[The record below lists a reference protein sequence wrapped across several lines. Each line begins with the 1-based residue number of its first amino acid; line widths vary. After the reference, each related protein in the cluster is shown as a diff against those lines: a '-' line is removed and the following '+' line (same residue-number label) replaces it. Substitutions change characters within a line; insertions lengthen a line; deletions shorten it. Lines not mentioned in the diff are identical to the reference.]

1 MLSEVLI
8 AVESEADTGQLTAE
22 TGTQNAWALTLEDCM
37 FRALLRLVILVVV
50 IAAAAAFFMGYR
62 LGDHGEVVKA
72 GRPVGTT
79 GSVPEVDT
87 ARARA
92 AGASVGE
99 KVAVGASQA
108 EHALENGALTTK
120 IKAKMALDDSV
131 KALGINVDT
140 ADGVVTL
147 TGAVHSEAERTR
159 AVQLARETNGVRSVT
174 DRLVVR

>member
-1 MLSEVLI
+1 
-8 AVESEADTGQLTAE
+8 
-22 TGTQNAWALTLEDCM
+22 M
-37 FRALLRLVILVVV
+37 FRALLRLVILAVVL
-50 IAAAAAFFMGYR
+50 AAAAAFFMGYR
-62 LGDHGEVVKA
+62 LGDNGEVIKA
-72 GRPVGTT
+72 DRPVATGGTD
-79 GSVPEVDT
+79 PAIDT

-108 EHALENGALTTK
+108 EHALENGALTAK

-147 TGAVHSEAERTR
+147 TGTVNSEAERTR
-159 AVQLARETNGVRSVT
+159 AVQLARETTGVKSVT
-174 DRLVVR
+174 DRLVIR